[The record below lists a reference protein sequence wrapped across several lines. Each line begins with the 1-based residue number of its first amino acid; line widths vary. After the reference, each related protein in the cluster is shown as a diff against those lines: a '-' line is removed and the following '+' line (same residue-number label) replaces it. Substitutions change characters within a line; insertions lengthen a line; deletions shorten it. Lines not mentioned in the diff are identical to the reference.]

1 MTTIRAYQNKE
12 HIATGRTMKDGRFY
26 QVFPTNV
33 HFTNEAAW
41 RDSIQEKY
49 FISFTSDTA
58 AAAAT
63 PVAPSPASYTFHT
76 SRHNILHHILPAGR
90 YYIGDLCYAMKDTIY
105 HDVFGDTAYSDGY
118 YIINDGCFL
127 VAGTAYGDGAYKGSN
142 NFEYG
147 VDAGILGIASMGV
160 CNPESDVSGG
170 TLHTFTRPVECTFKD
185 GCFAF
190 HSGRFHLTID
200 TAQCT

>member
-12 HIATGRTMKDGRFY
+12 CVATGRTMKDGRFY
-26 QVFPTNV
+26 QVFPTKV
-33 HFTNEAAW
+33 YLTNEAAW
-41 RDSIQEKY
+41 RDSIQEQY
-49 FISFTSDTA
+49 SISFITDA
-58 AAAAT
+58 AAAGRT
-63 PVAPSPASYTFHT
+63 YKYDKNT
-76 SRHNILHHILPAGR
+76 HHILPAGR

-105 HDVFGDTAYSDGY
+105 DSVFGDTAYSDGY
-118 YIINDGCFL
+118 YTTKDGDFL

-170 TLHTFTRPVECTFKD
+170 TFHTFTRPVECHFKN
-185 GCFAF
+185 GYFAF
-190 HSGRFHLTID
+190 YSGSFHLTIN
-200 TAQCT
+200 TR